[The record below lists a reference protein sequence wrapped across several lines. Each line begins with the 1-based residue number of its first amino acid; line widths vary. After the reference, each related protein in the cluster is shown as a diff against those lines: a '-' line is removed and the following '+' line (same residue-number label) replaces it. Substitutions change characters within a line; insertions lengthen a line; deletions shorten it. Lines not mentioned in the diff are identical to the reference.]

1 MTGIVI
7 VIMYGLFLL
16 GLICYQIRKRGVDS
30 DSIRTVILAG
40 GQAKSSTLI
49 FSVFAAWMWPTS
61 VLGAVETY
69 SMYGILGPI
78 SYVAAACVAFMFFVW
93 VMNMIQT
100 KIEGGRY
107 FLDLISQ
114 VHGDTKKLFYFI
126 FAFIVPAYVLIEQAV
141 GVAYVF
147 QSLFG
152 VDFKWTAFLSIII
165 AVIFVGISGMEGL
178 LRAEKITGICILI
191 AFVFITGYFVNTDTS
206 AGVVKEINA
215 HEEWF
220 NTGVIAASV
229 RYFITAIVIAF
240 SQLVFDPGYYLKGR
254 LASSPRKMKM
264 IFYMGGIVLWGAV
277 SLVASV
283 YLGVASY
290 TQDTEVMQLFTGIGS
305 WMFGAVM
312 LLIGVSTI
320 SHYLMGWYGLFTED
334 LYTDYLRT
342 EADEHQRIV
351 FGRVLMT
358 AGGIF
363 CALIAIS
370 LENISLLTI
379 DVFCAIFF
387 AAPCGPVLHACI
399 STRKIRNGTSVIATI
414 AGIGCGL
421 LIWIFI
427 PIHGEYNHFL
437 GVVGSLGVS
446 IICSEIGARLNRIK
460 Q

>member
-1 MTGIVI
+1 MTGFVI
-7 VIMYGLFLL
+7 LVIYGIFLIS
-16 GLICYQIRKRGVDS
+16 LICYQISRKGIDS
-30 DSIRTVILAG
+30 ESIRTVILAG
-40 GQAKSSTLI
+40 GRAKSSTLI

-78 SYVAAACVAFMFFVW
+78 SYVFAACLAFMFFVW
-93 VMNMIQT
+93 VINMIQT
-100 KIEGGRY
+100 KIEGGSY

-114 VHGDTKKLFYFI
+114 VHGDRKKMLYFI

-152 VDFKWTAFLSIII
+152 TNFKWIAFFSIIV
-165 AVIFVGISGMEGL
+165 AVVFVGITGMEGL
-178 LRAEKITGICILI
+178 LRSEKITGICILI

-229 RYFITAIVIAF
+229 RYFITAVVIAF

-254 LASSPRKMKM
+254 LAPSNRNMKM
-264 IFYMGGIVLWGAV
+264 TFYAGGIVLWGGV

-290 TQDTEVMQLFTGIGS
+290 TQDTEVMQLFTGVGS

-312 LLIGVSTI
+312 MLIGVSTI

-342 EADEHQRIV
+342 EANEHQRII
-351 FGRVLMT
+351 FGRVLMV

-387 AAPCGPVLHACI
+387 AAPCGPVLHACV
-399 STRKIRNGTSVIATI
+399 STRKIQNCTSIIATV

-427 PIHGEYNHFL
+427 PSRGEYNHFL
-437 GVVGSLGVS
+437 GVVGSLSIS
-446 IICSEIGARLNRIK
+446 IICSEIGARLKRFK
-460 Q
+460 